1 MAITRAYLEATLAG
15 PAPGGLRGWLQEAGI
30 PLDLAG
36 PNPFFDPALAEA
48 LDALGLPPA
57 DPASVTDADLAAI
70 PPLLRR
76 QVLDRAAVGALRWL
90 LGQLPEIDVR
100 GNDYQ
105 EWQSQFPDRVAAE
118 LARRE
123 AKLLAEYGPPLTAVR
138 PAAAAGDAPWPPCGA
153 GPPRNPPPGR
163 GPDGLFR
170 LPRRPDACDW

>member
-76 QVLDRAAVGALRWL
+76 QVL
-90 LGQLPEIDVR
+90 VR

-153 GPPRNPPPGR
+153 GPPRNPPRNPPPGR